1 MGVCVGALC
10 ELLESAGADL
20 GLDASAAD
28 GADAVARGVDDQ
40 EGAGFLRGTAGR
52 PRQERDSKTLACVG
66 ASDDLGER
74 VEHGAGWVA
83 VAVRSEITVGLRYL
97 FAWSGGGRKR
107 DDGLESISCGRPR

>member
-1 MGVCVGALC
+1 MGVCLGALC

-28 GADAVARGVDDQ
+28 GADGVAGGVDEQ

-52 PRQERDSKTLACVG
+52 PRQERDGEALAGVG

-74 VEHGAGWVA
+74 VEHGAGCVA
-83 VAVRSEITVGLRYL
+83 VAVPGGITVGLRRL
-97 FAWSGGGRKR
+97 FAWSGGVRKR
-107 DDGLESISCGRPR
+107 DDGLESISRGRPR